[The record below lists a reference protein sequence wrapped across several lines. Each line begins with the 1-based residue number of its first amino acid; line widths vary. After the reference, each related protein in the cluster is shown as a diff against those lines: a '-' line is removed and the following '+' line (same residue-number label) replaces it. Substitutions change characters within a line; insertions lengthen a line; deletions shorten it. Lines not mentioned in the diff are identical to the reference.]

1 MIGQITDESLYGVL
15 SDQSCV
21 ISITARHLV
30 LSVSQL
36 IIWCYQYHSSS
47 SCVISITARHLVL
60 SIIVWCL
67 HQMHRCVIYIIQSEG
82 CFWIMAKFGW
92 QIVLLTGRGEV
103 SWLNLIGC

>member
-21 ISITARHLV
+21 ISITVH
-30 LSVSQL
+30 
-36 IIWCYQYHSSS
+36 CD
-47 SCVISITARHLVL
+47 LVL
-60 SIIVWCL
+60 SIIVCYL
-67 HQMHRCVIYIIQSEG
+67 HQTRHCVIYIYIRSEG